1 MKCSWRQDARGQ
13 EFQAHE
19 TARQSRA
26 GRFLGEHLRPLHE
39 GNREHQGP
47 VQEVHDKGFE
57 VVGISVEGMS
67 AQAGD
72 IRQEEGNPWILC
84 RNADLHARD
93 ADVHAAEYYGVS
105 AIPVLILVGRDG
117 KVVSIHARGPEL
129 GTLIEKA
136 LAAAATGGR
145 RRAAK
150 ATTRR
155 KIEEEKGSGVG
166 RPQKKKREAEMLAK
180 APKFRTWTDTDG
192 DFHKKA
198 KFRGVVAGKV
208 RLELEDGS
216 ITTMPLENLSDEDQ
230 KYIRE
235 RKH

>member
-1 MKCSWRQDARGQ
+1 MLLEGKTLEGKTFSLKKLHGKVVLVDFWSSTHAPCMKEIENIKDQY
-13 EFQAHE
+13 EKY
-19 TARQSRA
+19 
-26 GRFLGEHLRPLHE
+26 
-39 GNREHQGP
+39 
-47 VQEVHDKGFE
+47 HDKGFE
-57 VVGISVEGMS
+57 VVGVNVGRWTRTSSPTSPRRRKSRGTI
-67 AQAGD
+67 
-72 IRQEEGNPWILC
+72 C

-129 GTLIEKA
+129 GTLIERR
-136 LAAAATGGR
+136 LAAAATRRAR
-145 RRAAK
+145 RRAR

-155 KIEEEKGSGVG
+155 NSRRKRRSGVG
-166 RPQKKKREAEMLAK
+166 RPKEKTRGGNARQG
-180 APKFRTWTDTDG
+180 PQVPHWTDTSG

-216 ITTMPLENLSDEDQ
+216 ITTVPLENLSDEDQ